1 MKLSTTFFTVI
12 VLVYSCRT
20 NKNLEKNRL
29 SKKLYNQYIY
39 SVINDT
45 TFYEFTAFDIADK
58 NEVSGVVLT
67 LVRPPFWNYD
77 AHTLNEYHCNE
88 LQILLTDLI

>member
-1 MKLSTTFFTVI
+1 MIGTCLPLLQHSIILITG
-12 VLVYSCRT
+12 
-20 NKNLEKNRL
+20 
-29 SKKLYNQYIY
+29 Y
-39 SVINDT
+39 SVVAIW
-45 TFYEFTAFDIADK
+45 AVAKFDIADK